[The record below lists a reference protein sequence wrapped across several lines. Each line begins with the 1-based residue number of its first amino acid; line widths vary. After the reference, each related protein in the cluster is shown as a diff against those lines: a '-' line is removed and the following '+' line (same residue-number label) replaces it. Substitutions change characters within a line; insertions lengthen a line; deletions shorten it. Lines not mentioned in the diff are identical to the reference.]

1 MKKNYITSIIS
12 NECIV
17 DNIFKLTV
25 GLDEDLIAR
34 PGQFVQL
41 KLPSDEFTLRRP
53 LGIADLNRDRLT
65 MFYRIVGRGTQ
76 FLSTLR
82 EGMQLELLAPLGNG
96 FNFRFGEKI
105 LLVGGGLG
113 LAPLI
118 FAAHSF
124 DGTDILIGGKNKS
137 EAEVWQKEFDGAVS
151 EMFIA
156 TDDGSLGF
164 GGFVT
169 ELLPE
174 VLLKKNYDAIF
185 LCGPMI
191 MMQRTAELAHARGVK
206 CFVSL
211 ESRMGCGLGACLSCS
226 IDTRNGR
233 KKICKD
239 GPIFNA
245 EDVFDFS
252 ARS

>member
-1 MKKNYITSIIS
+1 MKKNYITPIIS
-12 NECIV
+12 NECVV

-25 GLDEDLIAR
+25 GLDDKLIAH

-53 LGIADLNRDRLT
+53 LGIADFDRDRLT

-118 FAAHSF
+118 FAAHFF
-124 DGTDILIGGKNKS
+124 DGTDILIGGKNQS
-137 EAEVWQKEFDGAVS
+137 EAEVWRSEFDGAVS

-164 GGFVT
+164 GGFLT
-169 ELLPE
+169 DLLPN
-174 VLLKKNYDAIF
+174 VLSSKHYDA
-185 LCGPMI
+185 LLVCGPPI
-191 MMQRTAELAHARGVK
+191 MMRRTAELARERGIS

-239 GPIFNA
+239 GPIF
-245 EDVFDFS
+245 D
-252 ARS
+252 ARKIF

>member
-1 MKKNYITSIIS
+1 MKKNYITPIIS
-12 NECIV
+12 NRCVV
-17 DNIFKLTV
+17 DNVYKLV
-25 GLDEDLIAR
+25 VAIENISAR
-34 PGQFVQL
+34 AGQFVQL

-53 LGIADLNRDRLT
+53 LGIASIDQNRLT
-65 MFYRIVGRGTQ
+65 MFYRLVGRGTQ

-82 EGMQLELLAPLGNG
+82 ADTQLELIAPLGNG
-96 FNFRFGEKI
+96 FSIDHAKI

-118 FAAHSF
+118 FAARQS
-124 DGTDILIGGKNKS
+124 TDADVLIGGKNRS
-137 EAEVWQKEFDGAVS
+137 EAEVWRDEFDGAVS
-151 EMFIA
+151 DMFIA

-164 GGFVT
+164 GGFLT
-169 ELLPE
+169 DLLPN
-174 VLLKKNYDAIF
+174 VLSSKHYDA
-185 LCGPMI
+185 LLVCGPPI
-191 MMQRTAELAHARGVK
+191 MMRRTAELARERDIS

-239 GPIFNA
+239 GPIFDAN
-245 EDVFDFS
+245 EVFI
-252 ARS
+252 